1 MSLTFCQQAFD
12 NVSNLLVNFKN
23 DVLKEQADADVRNDK
38 DKKDCDA
45 IVGDAVA
52 KEAQR
57 LKDVNDL
64 SDHIAF
70 LTGEQD
76 QQTTDRNT
84 RKDRIQANKDLL
96 KKFKEQRCEN
106 NLIFVKNL
114 REHMEAIDILSLLR
128 RDIQDYFASKQQP
141 QPDESNT
148 LSVSQIQTQQKVN
161 TLFIERFAE
170 FAHLLPEEKKMV
182 FTQLAQVVTQLPD
195 ASSLSTPSA
204 DSDSSSDDLDSEGL
218 SPIQKI
224 AYQQAA
230 DYYAKLEQKILAMI
244 DALIAHLR
252 ASRDELTKNEI
263 HAAEDF
269 AVFQT
274 NIEKENEHLKEK
286 IADLD
291 KSLLDLANQLNV
303 ANVQLL
309 KRKALLAESE
319 EELSVEKKVC
329 KEKSEYYARET
340 DRRSS
345 EVTTL
350 NNASDIFNNILA
362 KLSARVRARA
372 DAVASGATYADTDNL
387 TQNVVNAQ
395 PAVTATVDANVAT
408 RNAVSF
414 F

>member
-1 MSLTFCQQAFD
+1 
-12 NVSNLLVNFKN
+12 
-23 DVLKEQADADVRNDK
+23 
-38 DKKDCDA
+38 
-45 IVGDAVA
+45 
-52 KEAQR
+52 
-57 LKDVNDL
+57 
-64 SDHIAF
+64 
-70 LTGEQD
+70 
-76 QQTTDRNT
+76 
-84 RKDRIQANKDLL
+84 
-96 KKFKEQRCEN
+96 
-106 NLIFVKNL
+106 
-114 REHMEAIDILSLLR
+114 
-128 RDIQDYFASKQQP
+128 
-141 QPDESNT
+141 
-148 LSVSQIQTQQKVN
+148 
-161 TLFIERFAE
+161 
-170 FAHLLPEEKKMV
+170 MV

-319 EELSVEKKVC
+319 EELSVEKKSLQG
-329 KEKSEYYARET
+329 K
-340 DRRSS
+340 
-345 EVTTL
+345 
-350 NNASDIFNNILA
+350 I
-362 KLSARVRARA
+362 
-372 DAVASGATYADTDNL
+372 
-387 TQNVVNAQ
+387 
-395 PAVTATVDANVAT
+395 
-408 RNAVSF
+408 
-414 F
+414 